1 MKHIKK
7 FSLNEKRPYKINQK
21 DYKYYVFNTETNK
34 IAEGFE
40 YQEDAIDRIK
50 ELIEESGKLLK
61 GKLRSCTRKALMIK
75 DIDPDINE
83 NWADPNWMW

>member
-1 MKHIKK
+1 MKHIK
-7 FSLNEKRPYKINQK
+7 LLELDEKRPYKINQK

-50 ELIEESGKLLK
+50 ELIKESDNLLK
-61 GKLRSCTRKALMIK
+61 GKLRSYARKGLTNRG
-75 DIDPDINE
+75 IDPDLNE
-83 NWADPNWMW
+83 NWADPNWMD